1 MKISVTHV
9 ITTIDL
15 GGAEKQ
21 LLTLATCQK
30 QKGYDVEIIFL
41 KDNPSLMQ
49 NFLAN
54 NINVDISFSKLPF
67 RQQVIEL
74 RKRQKGFQGIFHA
87 HLPRAE
93 LLCALALD
101 PHSFIVTRH
110 NSEPFFTLGPSSI
123 SRLLSRFVLN
133 KSFASI
139 SISEAVAR
147 YLTNSKEMKRN
158 ERNRVILYGLANT
171 EVKHRE
177 KIWQTTESV
186 TIGTISRLVKQKN
199 LPLLLKTF
207 EIFTKN
213 VKLPTRLVIV
223 GKGPLKGELQSFARK
238 LSIEDSINWLGQ
250 TQDVTKIYE
259 SIDVFVLTS
268 DYEGFGLVLLEAMSQ
283 GVPVIARRVSAI
295 PEVLGAN
302 HPGLIESQDS
312 EEFASRIL
320 KLITDNSFFQTFLEY
335 QSNQITKFNI
345 ENVHAAHEIIYIELL
360 KNREI
365 NK

>member
-1 MKISVTHV
+1 M
-9 ITTIDL
+9 
-15 GGAEKQ
+15 
-21 LLTLATCQK
+21 
-30 QKGYDVEIIFL
+30 
-41 KDNPSLMQ
+41 
-49 NFLAN
+49 
-54 NINVDISFSKLPF
+54 
-67 RQQVIEL
+67 IEL
-74 RKRQKGFQGIFHA
+74 RKRQKGFQGVFHA

-93 LLCALALD
+93 LLCALALN
-101 PHSFIVTRH
+101 PNSFIVTRH

-158 ERNRVILYGLANT
+158 ERNHIILYGLANT
-171 EVKHRE
+171 EVQHRE
-177 KIWQTTESV
+177 KFWQTTESV

-199 LPLLLKTF
+199 LPLLLETF

-213 VKLPTRLVIV
+213 VKLPSRLVIV
-223 GKGPLKGELQSFARK
+223 GKGPLKGDLQSFARK
-238 LSIEDSINWLGQ
+238 LGIEDSIHWVGQ
-250 TQDVTKIYE
+250 SQDVAKIYQ

-302 HPGLIESQDS
+302 HPGLIESRDS
-312 EEFASRIL
+312 AEFASRII
-320 KLITDNSFFQTFLEY
+320 KLFTDKSFLRNCLEY
-335 QSNQITKFNI
+335 QSIQITKFNI
-345 ENVHAAHEIIYIELL
+345 ENAHAAHEIIYIELL
-360 KNREI
+360 ENREI